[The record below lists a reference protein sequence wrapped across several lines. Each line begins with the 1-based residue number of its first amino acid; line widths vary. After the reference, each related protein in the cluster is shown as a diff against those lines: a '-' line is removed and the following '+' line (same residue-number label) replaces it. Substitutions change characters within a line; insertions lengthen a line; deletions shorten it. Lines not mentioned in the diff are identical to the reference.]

1 MPTWQRGREMPTY
14 DFKCC
19 GNTVSVT
26 NRLTETQTQTPQCA
40 NCLKP
45 MTRDYSFGAI
55 SFKGSGFYSKDKDK

>member
-1 MPTWQRGREMPTY
+1 MPTY

-45 MTRDYSFGAI
+45 MTRDYSFGAV
-55 SFKGSGFYSKDKDK
+55 SFKGSGFYSKDK

>member
-1 MPTWQRGREMPTY
+1 MPTY

-26 NRLTETQTQTPQCA
+26 NRLTEIQTKTPQCGK
-40 NCLKP
+40 CLGP

-55 SFKGSGFYSKDKDK
+55 KFKGSGFYSNDRGEDTK